1 MEIPDPSLLMLR
13 SLMIRVK
20 LQTVAPQISFMW
32 MTGKRWTR
40 STTSSLN
47 FSRSTYPE
55 FEGVI
60 SPSPTNQKCRIMSK
74 WVQFYHKINKF
85 DLVNMRF
92 TDEFSVVEMYGTDSI
107 LPVDGRFNMSSIRA
121 EIQKYIES
129 MEKIK
134 SFDPCAFS
142 ILTGSSILC
151 ASESPVYNL

>member
-1 MEIPDPSLLMLR
+1 MR
-13 SLMIRVK
+13 
-20 LQTVAPQISFMW
+20 
-32 MTGKRWTR
+32 
-40 STTSSLN
+40 
-47 FSRSTYPE
+47 
-55 FEGVI
+55 
-60 SPSPTNQKCRIMSK
+60 K
-74 WVQFYHKINKF
+74 WVKFYHKINKF

-151 ASESPVYNL
+151 ASESPLYNL

>member
-1 MEIPDPSLLMLR
+1 MR
-13 SLMIRVK
+13 
-20 LQTVAPQISFMW
+20 
-32 MTGKRWTR
+32 
-40 STTSSLN
+40 
-47 FSRSTYPE
+47 
-55 FEGVI
+55 
-60 SPSPTNQKCRIMSK
+60 K

>member
-1 MEIPDPSLLMLR
+1 
-13 SLMIRVK
+13 
-20 LQTVAPQISFMW
+20 
-32 MTGKRWTR
+32 
-40 STTSSLN
+40 
-47 FSRSTYPE
+47 
-55 FEGVI
+55 
-60 SPSPTNQKCRIMSK
+60 MSK
-74 WVQFYHKINKF
+74 WVKFYHKINKF

-121 EIQKYIES
+121 EIKKHIDSMKKIE
-129 MEKIK
+129 